1 MKKIFVT
8 GSKGQLGNEIQLLSK
23 GFKDYEFVF
32 HDIDTLDLTDFEKL
46 EEFFRTQS
54 PDMVINCAA
63 YTAVDKAEEETEL
76 AYLLNAE
83 VPEKLASFA
92 DTFNSYMIHISTDY
106 VFDGRNYRPYKENDL
121 PNPLS
126 VYAKSKHAGEQKVLQ
141 YGNTAIVRTSWLYSR
156 FGNNFVKTMLRL
168 GKERDTLH
176 IVYDQTGTPTNA
188 GDLASAILKLAEY
201 VNQKEHV
208 QGIFHYSNEGV
219 CSWYD
224 LAKEIIEYAGYS
236 CNVLP
241 ITTDKYPLPAIR
253 PNYTVMDKSR
263 IKNTLGIS
271 IPHWK
276 DSLITCL
283 KHLN

>member
-1 MKKIFVT
+1 MKKILVT
-8 GSKGQLGNEIQLLSK
+8 GSKGQLGNEILFLSK
-23 GFKDYEFVF
+23 GFKDYKFVF

-46 EEFFRTQS
+46 EKFFRAQS
-54 PDMVINCAA
+54 PDIVINCAA

-83 VPEKLASFA
+83 VPEKLAYLT
-92 DTFNSYMIHISTDY
+92 DKFNSYLIHISTDY

-141 YGNTAIVRTSWLYSR
+141 FGNTAIVRTSWLYSR

-188 GDLASAILKLAEY
+188 SDLAAAILKLTEY
-201 VNQKEHV
+201 IHRNQHI

-224 LAKEIIEYAGYS
+224 FAKEIIEYAGYS

-253 PNYTVMDKSR
+253 PHYAVLDKSR
-263 IKNTLGIS
+263 IKSTLGIS

-276 DSLITCL
+276 DSLMTCL
-283 KHLN
+283 KHLT

>member
-8 GSKGQLGNEIQLLSK
+8 GSKGQLGNEILLLSK
-23 GFKDYEFVF
+23 GFKDYKFVF

-46 EEFFRTQS
+46 EEFFRAQS

-83 VPEKLASFA
+83 VPEKLAYLT
-92 DTFNSYMIHISTDY
+92 DKFNSYLIHISTDY

-126 VYAKSKHAGEQKVLQ
+126 VYAKSKHTGEQKVLQ
-141 YGNTAIVRTSWLYSR
+141 FGNTAIVRTSWLYSR
-156 FGNNFVKTMLRL
+156 FGFNFVKTMLKL

-188 GDLASAILKLAEY
+188 GDLAAAILKLIEY
-201 VNQKEHV
+201 VNGNEHV
-208 QGIFHYSNEGV
+208 KGIFHYSNEGV

-224 LAKEIIEYAGYS
+224 FAKEIFDYAGYS

-253 PNYTVMDKSR
+253 PHYAVLDKSR

-283 KHLN
+283 KHLT